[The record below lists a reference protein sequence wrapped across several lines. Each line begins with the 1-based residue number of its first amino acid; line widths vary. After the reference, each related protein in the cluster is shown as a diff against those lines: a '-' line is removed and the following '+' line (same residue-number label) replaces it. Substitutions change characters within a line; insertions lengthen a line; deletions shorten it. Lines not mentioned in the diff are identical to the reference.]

1 MTRRKA
7 FNESAERT
15 VYRPGLEIKGDLI
28 PGFRFAPPGAALC
41 HPLRGFIDRFG
52 PACILGEEI
61 EVKLALIGYGAMG
74 QLVAK
79 LASEQGH
86 EVVLTLDIEDAAR
99 GVLDLADALRAGDVA
114 IDFSVADMVPK
125 NAEACARAG
134 VPLVVGT
141 TGWQTHVAEVRHLVT
156 EHDGG
161 LIYGANFS
169 VGVQVFYRM
178 LESYDAFI
186 EEAHHK
192 RKRDAPSG
200 TAVQL
205 RTLVTE
211 GLGRDVPVT
220 STRAGYIPG
229 THRLGFDS
237 VADQIT
243 LTHTARSREG
253 FAAGALVA
261 ARWIAGRKGVY
272 EFSAVFD
279 EIIKNNRDV

>member
-1 MTRRKA
+1 MQ
-7 FNESAERT
+7 
-15 VYRPGLEIKGDLI
+15 
-28 PGFRFAPPGAALC
+28 
-41 HPLRGFIDRFG
+41 
-52 PACILGEEI
+52 
-61 EVKLALIGYGAMG
+61 LALIGYGAMG

-86 EVVLTLDIEDAAR
+86 EITLTLDIDDATR
-99 GVLDLADALRAGDVA
+99 SVDDLANALRACDVA
-114 IDFSVADMVPK
+114 IDFSVAETVPK
-125 NAEACARAG
+125 NAEGCARAG

-141 TGWQTHVAEVRHLVT
+141 TGWQSRISEVQRIVA
-156 EHDGG
+156 EHDGA

-169 VGVQVFYRM
+169 VGVQVFYRIAARAAELFRE

-192 RKRDAPSG
+192 RKLDAPSG

-205 RTLVTE
+205 RGIVAG
-211 GLGRDVPVT
+211 GLNREVPVT

-229 THRLGFDS
+229 SHRLGFDS
-237 VADQIT
+237 AADQIT

-261 ARWIAGRKGVY
+261 ARWIVGRKGVF
-272 EFSAVFD
+272 EFSEVFN
-279 EIIKNNRDV
+279 EILKSAG

>member
-1 MTRRKA
+1 
-7 FNESAERT
+7 
-15 VYRPGLEIKGDLI
+15 
-28 PGFRFAPPGAALC
+28 
-41 HPLRGFIDRFG
+41 
-52 PACILGEEI
+52 
-61 EVKLALIGYGAMG
+61 MG
-74 QLVAK
+74 QLVGK

-86 EVVLTLDIEDAAR
+86 QVVLTLDIDDAAR
-99 GVLDLADALRAGDVA
+99 GVEDLAHALRGRDVA

-141 TGWQTHVAEVRHLVT
+141 TGWQSRVPDVRRIVD
-156 EHDGG
+156 EHEGA

-169 VGVQVFYRM
+169 VGVQVFYRIAARAAELFRG
-178 LESYDAFI
+178 LESYDGFI

-192 RKRDAPSG
+192 RKLDAPSG
-200 TAVQL
+200 TAAQL
-205 RTLVTE
+205 RDIVAE
-211 GLGRDVPVT
+211 GLKREVPVT
-220 STRAGYIPG
+220 STRAGYMPG

-261 ARWIAGRKGVY
+261 AHWIIGRKGVY
-272 EFSAVFD
+272 EFSEVFD
-279 EIIKNNRDV
+279 EILNTRGDV

>member
-1 MTRRKA
+1 
-7 FNESAERT
+7 
-15 VYRPGLEIKGDLI
+15 
-28 PGFRFAPPGAALC
+28 
-41 HPLRGFIDRFG
+41 
-52 PACILGEEI
+52 
-61 EVKLALIGYGAMG
+61 
-74 QLVAK
+74 
-79 LASEQGH
+79 
-86 EVVLTLDIEDAAR
+86 LTLDIEDASR
-99 GVLDLADALRAGDVA
+99 TVEDLAGALGASEVA
-114 IDFSVADMVPK
+114 VDFSVADMVPK

-141 TGWQTHVAEVRHLVT
+141 TGWQSRVADVQRIVT
-156 EHDGG
+156 ECDGA

-169 VGVQVFYRM
+169 VGVQVFYRIAARAAELFRG

-205 RTLVTE
+205 RDIVAAD
-211 GLGRDVPVT
+211 LGREVPVT

-237 VADQIT
+237 AADQIT

-253 FAAGALVA
+253 FAAGALLA
-261 ARWIAGRKGVY
+261 ARWIVGRKGMY
-272 EFSAVFD
+272 EFAEVFD
-279 EIIKNNRDV
+279 EIIDNPCVV